1 MFFCASF
8 SSQLLARLT
17 LSASKLGAAIM
28 SVTNTTRR
36 RSLTLTSLE
45 PFSRKQKRERLQTT
59 SINSIASGIASHDA
73 RQRSVTWHGTEEE
86 SLSCSPKFPTAEP
99 DSSHDIADLEDFKDE
114 LESQEI
120 IRHVIVEEL
129 GRFLSDCDYH
139 SERCVAQCTEISQAV
154 ESRVKSI
161 TPEQTKVLSVVYIGE
176 IRDQGI
182 EITSQCLWDPE
193 TDNFVSASFRSK
205 TLFAVCTVFTVHF

>member
-1 MFFCASF
+1 M
-8 SSQLLARLT
+8 
-17 LSASKLGAAIM
+17 M
-28 SVTNTTRR
+28 SVTNTTRK

-45 PFSRKQKRERLQTT
+45 PFLRKQKSERLRTT
-59 SINSIASGIASHDA
+59 SINSLASGIASHDA

-86 SLSCSPKFPTAEP
+86 SLSCLPKFPP
-99 DSSHDIADLEDFKDE
+99 GDSSHDTADLEDFKDE
-114 LESQEI
+114 LETQEI
-120 IRHVIVEEL
+120 IRRVIVEEL
-129 GRFLSDCDYH
+129 DRLLSEVDYQG
-139 SERCVAQCTEISQAV
+139 ERCVAQCTEISQAV

-182 EITSQCLWDPE
+182 EITSQCLWDPD
-193 TDNFVSASFRSK
+193 TDNFVSASFRSD

>member
-1 MFFCASF
+1 M
-8 SSQLLARLT
+8 
-17 LSASKLGAAIM
+17 M
-28 SVTNTTRR
+28 SVTNTTRK

-45 PFSRKQKRERLQTT
+45 PFLRKQKSERLRTT
-59 SINSIASGIASHDA
+59 SINSLASGIASHDA

-86 SLSCSPKFPTAEP
+86 SLSCLPKFPPGEP
-99 DSSHDIADLEDFKDE
+99 DSFHDTADLEDFKDE
-114 LESQEI
+114 LETQEI
-120 IRHVIVEEL
+120 IRRVIIEEL
-129 GRFLSDCDYH
+129 DRFLSEVDYQG
-139 SERCVAQCTEISQAV
+139 ERCVTQCKEISQAV

-182 EITSQCLWDPE
+182 EITSQCLWDPD
-193 TDNFVSASFRSK
+193 TDNFVSASFRSD

>member
-1 MFFCASF
+1 M
-8 SSQLLARLT
+8 
-17 LSASKLGAAIM
+17 M
-28 SVTNTTRR
+28 SVTNTTRK

-45 PFSRKQKRERLQTT
+45 PFLRKQKSERLRTT
-59 SINSIASGIASHDA
+59 SINSLASGIASHDA

-86 SLSCSPKFPTAEP
+86 SLSCLPKFPPGEP
-99 DSSHDIADLEDFKDE
+99 DSFHDTADLEDFKDE
-114 LESQEI
+114 LETQEI
-120 IRHVIVEEL
+120 IRRVIVEEL
-129 GRFLSDCDYH
+129 NRFLSEVDYQG
-139 SERCVAQCTEISQAV
+139 ERCVTQCTEISQAV

-182 EITSQCLWDPE
+182 EITSQCLWDPD
-193 TDNFVSASFRSK
+193 TDNFVSASFRSD